1 MLKNQE
7 KWQNQ
12 HENLAGYRRDETLLS
27 SVLSNGY
34 IGDESSFNKSEN
46 EYATMN
52 LSDSEVVSPM
62 SKHSLPE
69 SFCCG
74 TSIHLDHNQ
83 SLEKNSKHIQ
93 HEISKASRDGGV
105 TSAMGG
111 RGTASVASNS
121 STTSASVASNS
132 SASGTDILCSW
143 CNTLLAGKVPFHNY
157 KYCSSSCMHPKNT
170 SSENIFF
177 LVDLTPDL
185 FSNFAPQRRALPLG
199 DEARCLDT
207 CCRGGC
213 LGVDLGTKYRGEGDE
228 ASILGG
234 AINYVKELEEELQ
247 VLCAKNSTANLL
259 QDVGSG
265 ASDGCRGYQ
274 LSTPSGDHIQ
284 VTMDGENHVDLK
296 LHSKWRP
303 KLLPRFISQI
313 ESLMLTVLHFNLSR
327 ADQFVLCSLSLKVE
341 DGSKY
346 TSVKRIATVVNGIMA
361 RIQEEDERV

>member
-12 HENLAGYRRDETLLS
+12 HENLAGHRRDETLLP
-27 SVLSNGY
+27 SVFSNGY

-46 EYATMN
+46 EYAAMN

-185 FSNFAPQRRALPLG
+185 FRSAV
-199 DEARCLDT
+199 EAA
-207 CCRGGC
+207 
-213 LGVDLGTKYRGEGDE
+213 YRTVHDF
-228 ASILGG
+228 SKPV
-234 AINYVKELEEELQ
+234 INMMK
-247 VLCAKNSTANLL
+247 AA
-259 QDVGSG
+259 G
-265 ASDGCRGYQ
+265 
-274 LSTPSGDHIQ
+274 
-284 VTMDGENHVDLK
+284 
-296 LHSKWRP
+296 
-303 KLLPRFISQI
+303 
-313 ESLMLTVLHFNLSR
+313 
-327 ADQFVLCSLSLKVE
+327 
-341 DGSKY
+341 
-346 TSVKRIATVVNGIMA
+346 
-361 RIQEEDERV
+361 